1 MGLADLH
8 LHTTHSHDGTFTP
21 RAALSR
27 AVECGLD
34 VLAIT
39 DHNVM
44 SGAFEAL
51 ELAPEYGIEVVPGC
65 EISTAEGH
73 LVALYITQP
82 VPPGLSL
89 AATVRKVAEQDGL
102 CVVAHPTSW
111 KSPASLSLAAIQHAL
126 EQPGIA
132 ETLVGIEAFV
142 AGSWYTLR
150 HPALSRFVHK
160 SGLVPV
166 GGSDAHVLRA
176 LGLVRTGFAGKTAAD
191 LRAALIEKSVQ
202 VRQTRQVSVLGL
214 VAEWLFRYQLRRSG
228 WITCAPSP
236 EFAPQMQ
243 YRPEKVAVRRD

>member
-102 CVVAHPTSW
+102 CIVAHPTSW
-111 KSPASLSLAAIQHAL
+111 KSPASLSLGVIHHAL
-126 EQPGIA
+126 AQPDIA
-132 ETLVGIEAFV
+132 KTLIGIEAYV
-142 AGSWYTLR
+142 AGSWYSLR
-150 HPALSRFVHK
+150 HPVLRRFTRK

-176 LGLVRTGFAGKTAAD
+176 LGLVTTRFAGKTASD
-191 LRAALIEKSVQ
+191 LRAALMEKTVE
-202 VRQTRQVSVLGL
+202 VHQTRQASTLGL
-214 VAEWLFRYQLRRSG
+214 VVEWLFRNALRRSG

>member
-8 LHTTHSHDGTFTP
+8 LHTTHSPDGTFTV

-27 AVECGLD
+27 AVACGLD
-34 VLAIT
+34 VIAVT

-44 SGAFEAL
+44 GGAFEAL
-51 ELAPEYGIEVVPGC
+51 ELAAEYGIEVVPGC

-73 LVALYITQP
+73 LVALYVTQP
-82 VPPGLSL
+82 IPPGLSL

-102 CVVAHPTSW
+102 CVAAHPTSW
-111 KSPASLSLAAIQHAL
+111 KSPASLSLGAIQHAL
-126 EQPGIA
+126 AQPGIA
-132 ETLVGIEAFV
+132 ETLVGIEAYV

-150 HPALSRFVHK
+150 HPALRRFVHK

-176 LGLVRTGFAGKTAAD
+176 LGLVTTRFAGKTAAD

-202 VRQTRQVSVLGL
+202 VHQTRQVSVLGL

-228 WITCAPSP
+228 WITCAP
-236 EFAPQMQ
+236 EAEA
-243 YRPEKVAVRRD
+243 RPRTMFCPDQV